1 MNGIDKLT
9 QRISDDARA
18 EAEQLLQKAR
28 EEAAAITADYAK
40 KAEQAGAETLARGKA
55 AAAQREERLASV
67 AAMESR
73 KAALA
78 VKQEMIDKAFELT
91 LEKLGRLPEAE
102 YIDLLARLAVKAS
115 VSGEE
120 EILLSADDKERV
132 GAAVVAGANA
142 LKEGGK
148 LTLSERTAPIQGGIV
163 LKDGDVE
170 INCAFETLIR
180 LARHDMAGEV
190 AGVLFQ

>member
-1 MNGIDKLT
+1 MNGIDKLL
-9 QRISDDARA
+9 QQISADAQA
-18 EAEQLLQKAR
+18 EAEQLLQAAR
-28 EEAAAITADYAK
+28 EEAAAIAADYAR
-40 KAEQAGAETLARGKA
+40 KAEQAGAEALARGKT

-78 VKQEMIDKAFELT
+78 AKQEMIDKAFDLA
-91 LEKLGRLPEAE
+91 LVKLCELPEEE
-102 YIDLLARLAVKAS
+102 YIALLARLVARSA

-120 EILLSADDKERV
+120 EIILSAKDKERV
-132 GAAVVAGANA
+132 GPAVVAAANA
-142 LKEGGK
+142 LKQGGTLK
-148 LTLSERTAPIQGGIV
+148 LSDRTAPIQGGAI

-170 INCAFETLIR
+170 INCAFETLVR

-190 AGVLFQ
+190 AGALFQ